1 MALGGLNS
9 IPLPG
14 GHQGYGHRLFVS
26 HFPTMFKRSKLRKKN
41 ARKSFFTMRT
51 VQVLEEM
58 ATAQGVQS
66 ILGDFPDPSGNN
78 SEQPDLSRPCLKK

>member
-1 MALGGLNS
+1 MD
-9 IPLPG
+9 PG
-14 GHQGYGHRLFVS
+14 SLCLI
-26 HFPTMFKRSKLRKKN
+26 FPTMFKRSKLRKKN

-66 ILGDFPDPSGNN
+66 VLGDFPDPSGNN
-78 SEQPDLSRPCLKK
+78 PEQPDLSRPCLKKEIGLELS